1 MKVGTSLAALAFV
14 VALVPAAG
22 RAQLPPTEPTPPVTP
37 PGTPPATPP
46 TTPPATP
53 PTPPA
58 TPPITTT
65 PTTTLTPSTAVTQ
78 IVEMTQVVAP
88 GASVTAFTPPAGAT
102 LVVTDVLLTNTN
114 TTAVCGVDVARGGTA
129 VTGGLCVPPTTSVQ
143 LTLVTGIE
151 FADTPVQLVSPA
163 EAGGPVTVHMRGF
176 VM

>member
-14 VALVPAAG
+14 AALVPAAG
-22 RAQLPPTEPTPPVTP
+22 RAQLPPPEPTPPVTP
-37 PGTPPATPP
+37 EPPATPP
-46 TTPPATP
+46 V
-53 PTPPA
+53 

-65 PTTTLTPSTAVTQ
+65 PTTTVTPSTAVTQ
-78 IVEMTQVVAP
+78 IVEMTTVVAP
-88 GASVTAFTPPAGAT
+88 GASVTAFTPPAGTT
-102 LVVTDVLLTNTN
+102 LVVTDVVLTNTN